1 MIVAELG
8 ELLRN
13 AGYEAVVLRN
23 FGNALEEILASG
35 ADLLLLDINIPYQNG
50 EVLLREIRRKSGI
63 PVIMVTSR
71 TSEVDEILSISTG
84 ADDYIMKPYNP
95 TVLLLRIQNI
105 FKRLGA
111 KREITEYRDLVVSY
125 DRGILYRDNMETSL
139 TKNEMI
145 IFRYLLNNRGRIV

>member
-13 AGYEAVVLRN
+13 AGYEAVVLRD

-50 EVLLREIRRKSGI
+50 EVLLRELRRKSGI

-95 TVLLLRIQNI
+95 TVLQTNI
-105 FKRLGA
+105 SFFL
-111 KREITEYRDLVVSY
+111 
-125 DRGILYRDNMETSL
+125 
-139 TKNEMI
+139 
-145 IFRYLLNNRGRIV
+145 